1 MKRQLMAALIG
12 ATLMFAGTAR
22 AAENPKPLPEK
33 VVKAWGQAGATVG
46 WMSPNQWGQL
56 EFHEGP
62 NGQAGGLP
70 AFRVQHCDPGMLAK
84 LPAPNQPFG
93 LTFFARNTGQQ
104 QGILDAGSNV
114 TDASLKGLARF
125 EQLHS
130 LWIVAA
136 EQITE
141 AGLKELEALK
151 QLQCLDIRNSHHLT
165 GVGLKPLAGLKQLRT
180 LSLTSAEFT
189 DAGAKAV
196 AGLQHLQTL
205 FLFGPKVTNAGM
217 KELARLQQLRNLGL
231 SSFKITDDGLQEL
244 AALKQLRTLNLVV
257 IPITGAGLE
266 ELRRALPQLRINPW

>member
-1 MKRQLMAALIG
+1 MKRQLMAALAA
-12 ATLMFAGTAR
+12 ATFIFAASGR
-22 AAENPKPLPEK
+22 AADNPKPLPEK

-46 WMSPNQWGQL
+46 WMSLNQWGQL
-56 EFHEGP
+56 EFHQGP
-62 NGQAGGLP
+62 IGQVGAVA
-70 AFRVQHCDPGMLAK
+70 AFRVQHCDPEMLAK

-114 TDASLKGLARF
+114 TDAGLKELARF

-130 LWIVAA
+130 LCTVAA

-141 AGLKELEALK
+141 AGLKELAALK

-180 LSLTSAEFT
+180 LSVTSGEFT
-189 DAGAKAV
+189 DAGVKAV
-196 AGLQHLQTL
+196 AGLQQLQTL
-205 FLFGPKVTNAGM
+205 FLSGSKVTDAGM
-217 KELARLQQLRNLGL
+217 KELARMQQLRNLCL

-244 AALKQLRTLNLVV
+244 AALKQLRTLYLVV
-257 IPITGAGLE
+257 VPISGAGLE
-266 ELRRALPQLRINPW
+266 NLHRALPQLRINPW